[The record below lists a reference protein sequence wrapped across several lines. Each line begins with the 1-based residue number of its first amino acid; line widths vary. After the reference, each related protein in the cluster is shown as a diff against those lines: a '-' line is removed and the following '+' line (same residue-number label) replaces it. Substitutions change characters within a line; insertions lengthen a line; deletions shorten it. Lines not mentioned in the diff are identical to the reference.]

1 MNFEN
6 ILNHLY
12 EHTKSMTIPE
22 LKQHR
27 SSLAAYYAGDRTDV
41 FNRVIDTLIEMKE
54 VQS

>member
-12 EHTKSMTIPE
+12 EHTKSMTIDD
-22 LKQHR
+22 LKEHR
-27 SSLAAYYAGDRTDV
+27 RSLAAYYVGDRTDV

-54 VQS
+54 VES